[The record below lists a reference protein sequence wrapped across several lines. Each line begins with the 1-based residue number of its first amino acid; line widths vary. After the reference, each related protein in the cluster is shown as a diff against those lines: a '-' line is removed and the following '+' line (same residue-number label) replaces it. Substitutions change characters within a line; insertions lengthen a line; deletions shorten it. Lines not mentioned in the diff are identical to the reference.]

1 MAIRRLCEAALSR
14 TSFPIYGEGDQI
26 RDFTYVDDVVD
37 ATVRAAQADA
47 PPPILNVGGS
57 ESATLLHV
65 IETIGELA
73 EHEIELDRR
82 PVQRGDVR
90 RTGADTSLARASL
103 GWEPQVR
110 LREGLAATVEWA
122 RAKSPQAVAEAAA

>member
-1 MAIRRLCEAALSR
+1 M
-14 TSFPIYGEGDQI
+14 
-26 RDFTYVDDVVD
+26 
-37 ATVRAAQADA
+37 
-47 PPPILNVGGS
+47 
-57 ESATLLHV
+57 

-103 GWEPQVR
+103 GWEPQVT

-122 RAKSPQAVAEAAA
+122 SSAEPACGRRSGRVTRHMTRSAGSVSACATSPVRGLSTVSRKALT